1 MVIIANQRKSQ
12 YFFEQ
17 KTATEC
23 LTKKNIHAYQRSIM
37 DVVITYVNGLD
48 PEWQRSYRKAT
59 RTPIIEKR
67 FRDWGMLKYL
77 MRGIEKNMPFIRKVH
92 LVVSQESQVP
102 EWINRD
108 AVNIVLHH
116 EIIPRRFLPT
126 FNSNTIELHL
136 HNIKKLDEEFI
147 YFNDDM
153 FPVSSSKAEDFF
165 RNGKGVI
172 KFTRHWLALNMFKK
186 ICRNSFR
193 LAQKASGMEEGCS
206 FFRPQHICS
215 PMLKSVC
222 KEVYDK
228 VNKEIA
234 TSLTPTRTADN
245 YTQYLFLDYMF
256 LNNRIINEEIT
267 RNFFSTA
274 IASADSIAHCIRSS
288 KRKIICIND
297 VELSKRRYETLHS
310 AVIEAFEEHFPEKS
324 RYES

>member
-1 MVIIANQRKSQ
+1 
-12 YFFEQ
+12 
-17 KTATEC
+17 
-23 LTKKNIHAYQRSIM
+23 M
-37 DVVITYVNGLD
+37 DIVITYVNGLD
-48 PEWQRSYRKAT
+48 PEWQRTYEQCTS
-59 RTPIIEKR
+59 TPILDKR
-67 FRDWGMLKYL
+67 FRDWGTLKYL
-77 MRGIEKNMPFIRKVH
+77 FRGIQTNMPFIRKVH
-92 LVVSQESQVP
+92 LVVSGPTQIP
-102 EWINRD
+102 EWVNRQE
-108 AVNIVLHH
+108 VNVVLHSD
-116 EIIPRRFLPT
+116 IIPQEYLPT
-126 FNSNTIELHL
+126 FNCNPIEMHL
-136 HNIKKLDEEFI
+136 HRIKGLDEEFL

-153 FPVSSSKAEDFF
+153 FPMQHCQPTDFF
-165 RNGKGVI
+165 RGGKGVI
-172 KFTRHWLALNMFKK
+172 RMTRHLFAFDMFKK
-186 ICRNSFR
+186 ICRNSTRVAYHALGRSVPFMF
-193 LAQKASGMEEGCS
+193 L
-206 FFRPQHICS
+206 RPQHICS

-274 IASADSIAHCIRSS
+274 IASADSIAHCLRSS

-324 RYES
+324 RYESRQRLNSTT